1 MIILDRE
8 RGLAKGGPNKL
19 TIEERIEFVR
29 RGEDGASVS
38 LEDEREMEEV
48 SVRIWGWLDTATEV
62 VEKRRIFRD
71 EDGEW
76 VTGELSW

>member
-8 RGLAKGGPNKL
+8 RGLAQGGPNEL
-19 TIEERIEFVR
+19 TIEERMEFVR
-29 RGEDGASVS
+29 SGEDSASVF
-38 LEDEREMEEV
+38 LEDERGMEEV